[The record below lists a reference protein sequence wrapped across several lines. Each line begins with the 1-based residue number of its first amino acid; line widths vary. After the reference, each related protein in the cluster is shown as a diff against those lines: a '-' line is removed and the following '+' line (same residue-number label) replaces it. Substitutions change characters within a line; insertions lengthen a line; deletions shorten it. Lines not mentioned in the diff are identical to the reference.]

1 MWAAIDDDVHS
12 DVRKTIDASRRQRYI
27 IQENSVPFM
36 KIGMLIVSAIAIVM
50 LKMMIFQLLLYVTCI
65 INMAQYMRI
74 NSHCFSKLILM
85 AITCVLY
92 KTSILFLFMLTYSY
106 LELFFV

>member
-27 IQENSVPFM
+27 VQENRVPFM
-36 KIGMLIVSAIAIVM
+36 KIIMLIVLAMAIVM
-50 LKMMIFQLLLYVTCI
+50 LKMMIFYLLLYVTSI

-74 NSHCFSKLILM
+74 KSHCFLQ
-85 AITCVLY
+85 
-92 KTSILFLFMLTYSY
+92 TYSHGNN
-106 LELFFV
+106 LCLV